1 MSSQGSAHGAWAACG
16 LHMQV
21 HIWLLFFKY
30 LNLNVY
36 DKYNKNNNNAINFY
50 GCMVSIL
57 VTKTTNDWY
66 FLPGI

>member
-1 MSSQGSAHGAWAACG
+1 
-16 LHMQV
+16 MQV